1 MDEFPGQIVNMSDSL
16 IQVGFFFRVC
26 FSVLFC
32 CVFSPLH
39 PSASFKE
46 TDLPQQPA
54 EREQLIGSAQPGLHL
69 PTFQLD
75 YYY

>member
-16 IQVGFFFRVC
+16 IQVGFFFSVSVFQFC
-26 FSVLFC
+26 FV
-32 CVFSPLH
+32 VFSPLH

-54 EREQLIGSAQPGLHL
+54 EREQLIGSAKPGLHL